1 MSTTGNIDGYI
12 EVVLKINDET
22 GEIVEI
28 ATKTINGRL
37 QKDIKK
43 FNLLADNANNF
54 VLSANRLNFIQQEI

>member
-43 FNLLADNANNF
+43 FNLLADNTNNF